1 MGIPSARTEM
11 APGASPAPKACRCK
25 KIDPASAD
33 ERVLILTSRPR
44 DADTLCNLLM
54 AAGIG
59 CYIAADLADIASA
72 IDAGAAAAI
81 VTEGALAAADRAPV
95 HDWLQQQSSW
105 SDFPFVVLAGRQ
117 TGRRNE
123 LAERVAGLGNV
134 VMLERPL
141 NGESLISAV
150 TSALRARR
158 RQYQSRAQ
166 LAAQK
171 QAEERLKFAL
181 EGGRMGTWDLDVA
194 TGTLSTSD
202 TCKRIFGRQ
211 TGDDFT
217 YDHLVEAIHPED
229 RGRQHEA
236 VRQSLKSHE
245 DFDIEYRIIWPDG
258 RLHWVYVRGGRK
270 GDMRSVRLTGVALD
284 ITERKRAEAE
294 LRQLNETLESR
305 IAERTAQLSETNERL
320 VAEIGERE
328 KAQAAFVQAQKMEA
342 IGHLTGGIAHDF
354 NNLLTAIHGNVEL
367 IGRRTADERIQRM
380 AGYARDAVARA
391 AKLTS
396 QLLAFSRNQN
406 LVLKPVDIDQL
417 IRNMD
422 DLLSRSLGHTIR
434 IETDLAARDAMA
446 TADANQLELA
456 ILNLAINSR
465 DAMPEGGVLTI
476 VSRIE
481 TDWGEDLKPGRY
493 IVISVSDT
501 GTGIEPELL
510 SKVFDPFF
518 TTKSV
523 GKGTGLGLSQV
534 YGIAQQSGG
543 TTRVQSELGKGTTIE
558 IWLPLVTGAHAE
570 QVVHMAVEAVLRGHH
585 EKVLVIDDDPDVRRF
600 IVQCLETLDYDVTQ
614 AEHGEAGLARLD
626 ADRPKL
632 LIVDFA
638 MPGLNGA
645 AVAAE
650 ARRRRPGLPVILV
663 TGYADTKA
671 VECVVGA
678 DSILRKPF
686 KVEDLASSMRR
697 ALA

>member
-1 MGIPSARTEM
+1 M
-11 APGASPAPKACRCK
+11 
-25 KIDPASAD
+25 D
-33 ERVLILTSRPR
+33 ERVLILAPR
-44 DADTLCNLLM
+44 GRDSEVICRLLSGG
-54 AAGIG
+54 GIG
-59 CYIAADLADIASA
+59 CLAVADLSA
-72 IDAGAAAAI
+72 LLREVEAGAAAVI
-81 VTEGALAAADRAPV
+81 VTEESLAASDEAPLV
-95 HDWLQQQSSW
+95 AWLEHQPHW
-105 SDFPFVVLAGRQ
+105 SDLPFVILAVKQMGPRPV
-117 TGRRNE
+117 RSSDR
-123 LAERVAGLGNV
+123 LRAIGNV
-134 VMLERPL
+134 VLLERPL
-141 NGESLISAV
+141 NGETLLSAV
-150 TSALRARR
+150 MSAQRARR
-158 RQYQSRAQ
+158 RQYQARAQ
-166 LAAQK
+166 LIAQM
-171 QAEERLKFAL
+171 QAEERLRFAL
-181 EGGRMGTWDLDVA
+181 DGGRLGTWDLDVA
-194 TGTLSTSD
+194 TGALSTSAS
-202 TCKRIFGRQ
+202 CKEIFGRAPD
-211 TGDDFT
+211 DDFT
-217 YDHLVEAIHPED
+217 YADLIASIHPDD
-229 RGRQHEA
+229 REHQESA
-236 VRQSLKSHE
+236 VRRALRTHQ

-258 RLHWVYVRGGRK
+258 HTHWVYIRGGRK
-270 GDMRSVRLTGVALD
+270 ADTQSVRLTGVSLD
-284 ITERKRAEAE
+284 ITERKLAEAE
-294 LRQLNETLESR
+294 LRRLNETLESR
-305 IAERTAQLSETNERL
+305 IAERTTQLSETNERL
-320 VAEIGERE
+320 LTEIAERE

-354 NNLLTAIHGNVEL
+354 NNLLTAIYGNVEM
-367 IGRRTADERIQRM
+367 IGRRTTDEGIQRM
-380 AGYARDAVARA
+380 AGYARDAVERA
-391 AKLTS
+391 VKLTS

-434 IETDLAARDAMA
+434 IETNLGAEYGMA
-446 TADANQLELA
+446 VADANQLELA

-476 VSRIE
+476 ASRIE
-481 TDWGEDLKPGRY
+481 TDWGEDLKPGSY
-493 IVISVSDT
+493 VVISVSDT
-501 GTGIEPELL
+501 GTGIAPELL

-558 IWLPLVTGAHAE
+558 IWLPLVDGPHTE
-570 QVVHMAVEAVLRGHH
+570 QIVDIAAEAVLRGHH

-626 ADRPKL
+626 ADPPKL

-671 VECVVGA
+671 VERVVGT

-686 KVEDLASSMRR
+686 KVEDLANSMRR
-697 ALA
+697 ALMDGQLSV